1 VIKAGLKTLRLDPG
15 GLGKSGLL
23 ILGCQERDWP
33 GNVVLRA
40 DCSAALLES
49 KALRVSTYFGVNIRR
64 FNNQKSW
71 FFRVF

>member
-1 VIKAGLKTLRLDPG
+1 
-15 GLGKSGLL
+15 L

-64 FNNQKSW
+64 FNNQKSR